1 MPLLK
6 LEVSLMRIDSNFP
19 LQRDAETEK
28 SNKSSVSGKLASR
41 PDEGKNFGG
50 DSVTLSSLAS
60 KVLDTPEVR
69 QDKVDSLRSA
79 IQNGSYTVD
88 SEQTADAMLSD
99 WTA

>member
-1 MPLLK
+1 
-6 LEVSLMRIDSNFP
+6 MRIDSNFP
-19 LQRDAETEK
+19 LQRGNETEK
-28 SNKSSVSGKLASR
+28 SNKSVAGKFVPSQAEGSHESG
-41 PDEGKNFGG
+41 E

-60 KVLDTPEVR
+60 KALDTPEVR

-88 SEQTADAMLSD
+88 PDQTADAMLSD

>member
-19 LQRDAETEK
+19 LQRGAETEK
-28 SNKSSVSGKLASR
+28 SNKASAGKFVPAQTEGSHESG
-41 PDEGKNFGG
+41 E

-60 KVLDTPEVR
+60 KALDTPEVR
-69 QDKVDSLRSA
+69 QDKVDSLRAA
-79 IQNGSYTVD
+79 IQNGSYSVD
-88 SEQTADAMLSD
+88 PNQTADAMLSD

>member
-19 LQRDAETEK
+19 LQRGNEPEK
-28 SNKSSVSGKLASR
+28 SNKSSVSGKFAPST
-41 PDEGKNFGG
+41 DESKDLGG

-60 KVLDTPEVR
+60 KALDTPEVR
-69 QDKVDSLRSA
+69 QDKVDSLRTA

-88 SEQTADAMLSD
+88 PDQTADAMLSN